1 MTEKIRTFV
10 DGNQVKV
17 QLRSDNRRTALR
29 KRIELNPLLATKLGI
44 LIQLSMY
51 KEWYMDVYDEYPF

>member
-10 DGNQVKV
+10 DGSQVKV
-17 QLRSDNRRTALR
+17 QLRSENRRTALR
-29 KRIELNPLLATKLGI
+29 KRIELNPLLAAKMGI

-51 KEWYMDVYDEYPF
+51 KEWYMDTFDEYPF